1 MPSLMGVFEGRSWRG
16 VLLSPGSRLL
26 LSGLRGVSVS
36 TWSHVLDK
44 AVNEWRD
51 CLLPAFSTGFPE
63 APEHATEHVQNT
75 VGAEHV
81 TCSKSYSSDVCAS
94 LLLCFSASLLIC
106 FSTCFSASLLLCLL
120 QIFCCSLRLQQQ
132 LQLPSLQRNGRKA
145 GSGPS
150 GWPKTGLCGK
160 PPGHSPAGIERAHP
174 HHLAIYLSL
183 SAQPPSYSSSLL
195 FSPSGPSA
203 PSLILPVSPIAESP
217 VAPSWTFLIGKWRR
231 SAHQPA

>member
-1 MPSLMGVFEGRSWRG
+1 M
-16 VLLSPGSRLL
+16 LLSPGSRLL

-94 LLLCFSASLLIC
+94 LLLCLSASQPVSLLL
-106 FSTCFSASLLLCLL
+106 CFSASYKSYAAASG
-120 QIFCCSLRLQQQ
+120 CSNNYNYPPCSATVAKQALVLAGGPKRGSAESRHDVLQQASEEPIPTI
-132 LQLPSLQRNGRKA
+132 LLS
-145 GSGPS
+145 
-150 GWPKTGLCGK
+150 
-160 PPGHSPAGIERAHP
+160 
-174 HHLAIYLSL
+174 IYLSQHNL
-183 SAQPPSYSSSLL
+183 PPILPFSSSPRLAPLPRLL
-195 FSPSGPSA
+195 ASLYRQSRNLPPPRLGPS
-203 PSLILPVSPIAESP
+203 
-217 VAPSWTFLIGKWRR
+217 
-231 SAHQPA
+231 